1 MRSALGGDVQRR
13 GGSPAGGLYRRN
25 EGSIGMRSGGDVVI
39 EPMGASPEV
48 AGDSLVCLNGT
59 LKHT

>member
-48 AGDSLVCLNGT
+48 AGNSLVF
-59 LKHT
+59 